1 MSTSPLV
8 FVNPAA
14 SIYLTHCRI
23 PDLAVGYLAN
33 LFRGHAVIN
42 SRAALIAS
50 ITLSLGFLTIGPSA
64 QAQRAPY
71 ESALVPDLGKLPLT
85 AGFTNVDGAGG
96 GGLVPWATISGYG
109 TDTSWGANAHYT
121 VIPLNDFRFQSY
133 GVTVGAIDRIEA
145 SATHDEFR
153 ATGGALNGAKIEQQ
167 VFGAKLRLTGDALY
181 DQDSWVPQTAVGVE
195 YKHNTGISGLGGLT
209 DPLQVG
215 ALGDSST
222 DFYVSAT
229 KIFLAQ
235 SLLLNITLRYTKAN
249 QLGILGFG
257 GDLNHSRKVQPEA
270 TVAYLITRKLAI
282 GAEYRTEPRNLTVDD
297 QRAAWD
303 AFVAWTITRN
313 FSVVAGYANLGSIL
327 APVTQD
333 SRSQSGAYLSL
344 QAGF

>member
-1 MSTSPLV
+1 M
-8 FVNPAA
+8 
-14 SIYLTHCRI
+14 
-23 PDLAVGYLAN
+23 
-33 LFRGHAVIN
+33 IN
-42 SRAALIAS
+42 RRPALIAS
-50 ITLSLGFLTIGPSA
+50 LALLSGFTALVSPA

-71 ESALVPDLGKLPLT
+71 ESALVPDVGKLPLT

-121 VIPLNDFRFQSY
+121 VIPLNDFRFQSL
-133 GVTVGAIDRIEA
+133 GVAVGALDRLEV

-153 ATGGALNGAKIEQQ
+153 ATGGPLNGAKVEQQ

-181 DQDSWVPQTAVGVE
+181 DQDSWAPQTAVGVE
-195 YKHNTGISGLGGLT
+195 YKHNTGISGLGALT
-209 DPLQVG
+209 DPVQLG

-229 KIFLAQ
+229 KIFLAE
-235 SLLLNITLRYTKAN
+235 SLLLDITLRYTKAN

-257 GDLNHSRKVQPEA
+257 GDLDHGRKVQPEA
-270 TVAYLITRKLAI
+270 TVAYLITRKLAV
-282 GAEYRTEPRNLTVDD
+282 GAEYRTEPRNLGVDD

-303 AFVAWTITRN
+303 AFLACTITRN
-313 FSVVAGYANLGSIL
+313 LSIVAGYANLGSIL